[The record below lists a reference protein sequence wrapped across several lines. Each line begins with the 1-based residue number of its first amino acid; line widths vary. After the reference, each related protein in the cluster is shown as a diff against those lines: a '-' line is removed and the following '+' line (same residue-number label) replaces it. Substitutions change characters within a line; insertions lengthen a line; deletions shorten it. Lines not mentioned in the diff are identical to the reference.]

1 MSSKVWRVEQ
11 WELSVRATQRR
22 RMVAMVAAVL
32 TLAIVMV
39 GSTLLVLDRQQGL
52 LGEPEDV
59 FSPVKAGVR
68 WSVVSF
74 ETMTELPGEPPG
86 PETYHAPGV
95 TFVVTVVR
103 QEFVAQTDAG
113 MCELQLGKGDKRWD
127 LTTEDLSALGG
138 VFSPLQPDESMCM
151 DAYATPT
158 PGPGTAQDFGAIFIV
173 PTSEVEGVRPV
184 VELTDTERQH
194 VSSLWL

>member
-1 MSSKVWRVEQ
+1 MSSRVWRVEQ

-52 LGEPEDV
+52 RAEPEDT
-59 FSPVKAGVR
+59 FSLVQAGAR

-86 PETYHAPGV
+86 PETYQAPGV

-103 QEFVAQTDAG
+103 QEFVAEADAG
-113 MCELQLGKGDKRWD
+113 MCELQLGKGDKRWE
-127 LTTEDLSALGG
+127 LTTDDLSAFGG
-138 VFSPLQPDESMCM
+138 VYSPLKPDESMCL
-151 DAYATPT
+151 DAYSTPT
-158 PGPGTAQDFGAIFIV
+158 PGPGTAQEFGAIFLV

-184 VELTDTERQH
+184 VELTDTDHEH
-194 VSSLWL
+194 ASSLWL